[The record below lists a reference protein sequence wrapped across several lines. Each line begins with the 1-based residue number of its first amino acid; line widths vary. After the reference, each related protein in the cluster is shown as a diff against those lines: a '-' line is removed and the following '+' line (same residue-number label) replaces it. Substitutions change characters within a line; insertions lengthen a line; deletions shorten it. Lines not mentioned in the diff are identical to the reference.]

1 MRHGY
6 TTQNEKAMV
15 FIKLWHYIFRPEKTQ
30 GFPPFSDPKIG
41 KTLSSPPKIGEDGL
55 SAPCRTPCG
64 TASGTSETVLVARSF
79 P

>member
-55 SAPCRTPCG
+55 TIGKHVFSDIAQKRCRVCPETPK
-64 TASGTSETVLVARSF
+64 S
-79 P
+79 